1 MFNWFK
7 REINECRGW
16 RCDPYCDGCKL
27 EKCNEYDNAQ
37 DHIYK
42 FKKMPA
48 SSPDYKTICKA
59 FRATRYPFG
68 DSWNPDIL
76 GIYNVVSANSD
87 VCEDSSVRKESMLLY
102 LGYQKYT
109 GIGGFL
115 SKGLNYC
122 QTLNPVERI
131 TLNNTSF
138 QATNNHYHV
147 LQANSCT
154 CVRHNNEVIF
164 VMVCEVPGPKE
175 AKVFGQS
182 EMEGRGEH
190 PFEKYKGEYSLDDN
204 CFFKD
209 SLGRGLSRGRF
220 PAEIKCAML
229 KGKKLCDVYSVDKSL
244 VKPAYLV
251 AVRLP
256 YDIYQTYI
264 LY

>member
-7 REINECRGW
+7 REINECRGS
-16 RCDPYCDGCKL
+16 RCDPHCDGCKL
-27 EKCNEYDNAQ
+27 ERWNEYDDGLQ

-48 SSPDYKTICKA
+48 NNPDYKTICKA

-76 GIYNVVSANSD
+76 GVYNVVSTNSD
-87 VCEDSSVRKESMLLY
+87 LQKDSNERKESMLLY
-102 LGYQKYT
+102 VSYQTWT
-109 GIGGFL
+109 GIDGFITR
-115 SKGLNYC
+115 GLNNENLKPL
-122 QTLNPVERI
+122 QRI

-138 QATNNHYHV
+138 QATNNHHLV
-147 LQANSCT
+147 VPSNHCT
-154 CVRHNNEVIF
+154 CVRRSNEVIF
-164 VMVCEVPGPKE
+164 VVICEVPGPKE

-209 SLGRGLSRGRF
+209 SMGRGMSRGLF
-220 PAEIKCAML
+220 PVKMKCARL
-229 KGKKLCDVYSVDKSL
+229 KGTQLCDVFSVDKSL

-256 YDIYQTYI
+256 YHRY
-264 LY
+264 